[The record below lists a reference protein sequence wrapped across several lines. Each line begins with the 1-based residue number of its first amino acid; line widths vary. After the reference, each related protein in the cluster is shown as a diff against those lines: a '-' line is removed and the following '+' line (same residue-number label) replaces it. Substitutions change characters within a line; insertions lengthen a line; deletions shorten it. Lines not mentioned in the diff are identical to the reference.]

1 MEYRLPSLAGLA
13 SDLRETGASVAA
25 EGGAKRADTAADAVL
40 RVTLDDIE
48 RTFVVQYRRRAPYRG
63 ELEQLREVQL
73 TCQKFGAPLLVAP
86 TIGPVIAR
94 ELVAAGW
101 SWADERGN
109 YFLQAPGLR
118 LSRTGQTRELEP
130 TTAKLPGGVAG
141 RRMLRW
147 LINMWDEANPIS
159 VTALAEQVGVTQA
172 AGSQIIK
179 QLRELGFVGSKRG
192 LGQVDRE
199 ALLHEFVRQYPGA
212 GGHVQYAYGLDAPTQ
227 IGNRFARRHEDAV
240 AISGD
245 VGPDELAPWRIPT
258 ILIVYAREPI
268 ELEPLELVPAVGLRD
283 ANVFIHYPADLSVF
297 VDYEF
302 PRLRSRS
309 FADPTQMYIDL
320 LRLGGD
326 DRQEAA
332 AKLESWILK

>member
-1 MEYRLPSLAGLA
+1 VEYRLPSLAGLT
-13 SDLRETGASVAA
+13 SDLRESGAAVVTETGTQPDGENPAA
-25 EGGAKRADTAADAVL
+25 IL
-40 RVTLDDIE
+40 RVALDDIE
-48 RTFVVQYRRRAPYRG
+48 RTFAVQYRRRAPYRG
-63 ELEQLREVQL
+63 ELDQLREVQL
-73 TCQKFGAPLLVAP
+73 TLEKFGIPLLVAP
-86 TIGPVIAR
+86 DIGPTMAR
-94 ELVAAGW
+94 ELAAAGW

-118 LSRTGQTRELEP
+118 LRRTGQTRALEP

-147 LINMWDEANPIS
+147 LINAWDESNPIS
-159 VTALAEQVGVTQA
+159 VTALAERIGITQA

-192 LGQVDRE
+192 LGQVDRG

-212 GGHVQYAYGLDAPTQ
+212 GGHVQYAYGLDPPTH
-227 IGNRFARRHEDAV
+227 IANAFARRHGDGI

-245 VGPDELAPWRIPT
+245 VGPGELAPWRSPN

-268 ELEPLELVPAVGLRD
+268 ELEPLDLVPALGLRD
-283 ANVFIHYPADLSVF
+283 SNVFVHYPADLSVF
-297 VDYEF
+297 VDYEL
-302 PRLRSRS
+302 PRLPSRS
-309 FADPTQMYIDL
+309 YADPTQMYIDL

-332 AKLESWILK
+332 AKLESWILR